1 MAVPVSCFLMSAL
14 LVGADRLQR
23 TMQVPVEWFLLQAM
37 IVLLIVI
44 TRTKLSAKR

>member
-1 MAVPVSCFLMSAL
+1 VE
-14 LVGADRLQR
+14 LV
-23 TMQVPVEWFLLQAM
+23 FLLQAI